1 MRFGRKQNALVR
13 KPCGL
18 IRAVNLQVLRIGL
31 AAGNLPPTHP
41 PMKRLLP
48 ACFCLALAA
57 GARADVIEFQNGTKT
72 PCHVLSLFNQR
83 IEFADKDGSVA
94 HASLQNIQRI
104 HFDSQ
109 TAATIATRDH
119 ANLNGQLLDLE
130 YGVFILA
137 NGKGVPERVPAAD
150 VTDLT
155 ISSQTTDAPSPPP
168 LRPKPAPVS
177 APPSRTPSRGSI
189 QPEHGRIT
197 IVDFYADWCG
207 PCRRMGPVLEKIA
220 EENSNV
226 VVQKVNIDKHPD
238 LAREYKATA
247 IPHIII
253 YDKQGGEVDTVI
265 GADEARVRKVVADA
279 SGGG

>member
-13 KPCGL
+13 KRYGL
-18 IRAVNLQVLRIGL
+18 IREADLQVLRIGL
-31 AAGNLPPTHP
+31 AAGNLLPTYP
-41 PMKRLLP
+41 AMKRLLP
-48 ACFCLALAA
+48 ACLCLVLAA
-57 GARADVIEFQNGTKT
+57 AARADVIEFQNGTKT
-72 PCHVLSLFNQR
+72 ECHVLSLFNQR

-109 TAATIATRDH
+109 TAATIATRNH

-137 NGKGVPERVPAAD
+137 NGKGVQERIPVAD

-177 APPSRTPSRGSI
+177 AADSRPQARGSI
-189 QPEHGRIT
+189 QPEHGKIT

-207 PCRRMGPVLEKIA
+207 PCRRMGPILEKIA

-238 LAREYKATA
+238 LAKEYKATA

-265 GADEARVRKVVADA
+265 GADEQRVRKAVDDA
-279 SGGG
+279 NSG

>member
-1 MRFGRKQNALVR
+1 M
-13 KPCGL
+13 
-18 IRAVNLQVLRIGL
+18 IRAASLQLLRIGL
-31 AAGNLPPTHP
+31 AAGNLLPTHP
-41 PMKRLLP
+41 RMRRLLP
-48 ACFCLALAA
+48 ACLCLALVA

-72 PCHVLSLFNQR
+72 ECHVLSLFNQR

-94 HASLQNIQRI
+94 HASPQNIQRI

-109 TAATIATRDH
+109 TAATFTTRNH

-130 YGVFILA
+130 YGVLIMA
-137 NGKGVPERVPAAD
+137 SEKGVQERVPVAD

-155 ISSQTTDAPSPPP
+155 ISSRTTGASAPPP
-168 LRPKPAPVS
+168 PPPPPKPTPVS
-177 APPSRTPSRGSI
+177 APPSRTPAKGSI
-189 QPEHGRIT
+189 QPEHGKIT

-207 PCRRMGPVLEKIA
+207 PCRHMGPILEKIA

-226 VVQKVNIDKHPD
+226 VVQKVNVDKHPD
-238 LAREYKATA
+238 LAREYQANA

-265 GADEARVRKVVADA
+265 GADEARVRKAVADA
-279 SGGG
+279 GAS